1 MTEGLKIRQLN
12 SSMSFKN
19 LSEERSIKYSANK
32 NAPVTNYIICSTCV
46 IVMIKTS
53 EPFKKVVL

>member
-12 SSMSFKN
+12 SIMSFKN

-53 EPFKKVVL
+53 EPF